1 MIECVA
7 RLLRFADEL
16 EEGEDPRASLV
27 RYGVEA
33 VLTLAGSIDRDAS
46 TAGHEGPSS
55 ADADELRHQ
64 GEKLIQFSCALGFDP
79 VEEAPDSEEQITTSA
94 TPGAPTRRRRKRE
107 SSRRA
112 GKHRLSLGSEQSD
125 QEEEDKEPSRKRG
138 RADEDDES
146 VGFHQGSQF
155 AEVVEAEDLEDDEP
169 LDWAPTASSTAP
181 AGSTPSTS
189 YVADLPRRP
198 GHAAVR
204 SASAQGKGDVVIA
217 VQQAH
222 YDEAVDLF
230 GGRLHRDWPAA
241 TNGVESTP
249 RMGVLPGQ
257 NGAPSFQHATREDA
271 IRALLETGQPYGD
284 DLHKFL
290 ALATLFRLET
300 PRAQEKVDAA
310 VPEAQHPEYA
320 RYFEDAQ
327 GNALPKVGIRVV
339 SDSGEGANVDY
350 GSGSLERDPLALFT
364 FGGGTIG
371 GAQNGARRTVLVGSE
386 EDMRL
391 DTPAVAAT
399 TITERTMAVRLY
411 DVVVLAARRAGF
423 RGDRDAAVLLFGLQE
438 PEEV

>member
-1 MIECVA
+1 M
-7 RLLRFADEL
+7 
-16 EEGEDPRASLV
+16 
-27 RYGVEA
+27 
-33 VLTLAGSIDRDAS
+33 
-46 TAGHEGPSS
+46 
-55 ADADELRHQ
+55 
-64 GEKLIQFSCALGFDP
+64 
-79 VEEAPDSEEQITTSA
+79 
-94 TPGAPTRRRRKRE
+94 
-107 SSRRA
+107 
-112 GKHRLSLGSEQSD
+112 
-125 QEEEDKEPSRKRG
+125 
-138 RADEDDES
+138 
-146 VGFHQGSQF
+146 
-155 AEVVEAEDLEDDEP
+155 
-169 LDWAPTASSTAP
+169 
-181 AGSTPSTS
+181 
-189 YVADLPRRP
+189 
-198 GHAAVR
+198 
-204 SASAQGKGDVVIA
+204 IA

-222 YDEAVDLF
+222 FDEAVDLF

-249 RMGVLPGQ
+249 RMGVLPGK
-257 NGAPSFQHATREDA
+257 NGAPLFQHATREDA

-284 DLHKFL
+284 ALHKFL

-310 VPEAQHPEYA
+310 VPEAQGPEYA

-411 DVVVLAARRAGF
+411 DVVVLAARR
-423 RGDRDAAVLLFGLQE
+423 
-438 PEEV
+438 